1 MVQFPWQ
8 TSSQVRQLLPNNYA
22 GNVQPQNQPKG
33 WWYSPSFFPLEFQEQ
48 NPKERSLQ
56 PAPSAAPSFW
66 KHLPASMMMHRTVLL
81 PKKWPALRCPP
92 LPPAPQ
98 RSLTPVSGRGA
109 VNCIFPAQH
118 QWLCQD
124 LSCRCLG
131 ASANMYFSLKASAS
145 SSPICS
151 SPQWCVGRF
160 WSSIRMPCRQT
171 DRTDPRQNVRT
182 CQQRSE

>member
-8 TSSQVRQLLPNNYA
+8 TSSRVRQLLPNNYA

-92 LPPAPQ
+92 LPPRPPTVAHT
-98 RSLTPVSGRGA
+98 SLREGSCKLHLPSTASVAVSGLELQVFGCVSKHVLQFEGLCKQFSNLLVPPVVRGK
-109 VNCIFPAQH
+109 VLKQH
-118 QWLCQD
+118 QNALQAD
-124 LSCRCLG
+124 
-131 ASANMYFSLKASAS
+131 
-145 SSPICS
+145 
-151 SPQWCVGRF
+151 
-160 WSSIRMPCRQT
+160 
-171 DRTDPRQNVRT
+171 RQNRSKAE
-182 CQQRSE
+182 CQNL